1 MKFLFQMQSEMSSLE
16 TDFCPLLRGDPADP
30 EDIANTLDQRLSVY
44 VSAVKKTQE
53 DIQNMMTRA
62 EVMSYKGKSIIGS
75 LPFFKWDRIFVQIVG
90 YRSNRSSMYNNR
102 ICLISDKC

>member
-1 MKFLFQMQSEMSSLE
+1 MPFLFQMQSEMSSLE

-30 EDIANTLDQRLSVY
+30 EDIASTLEQRLSVY

-62 EVMSYKGKSIIGS
+62 EVMSYKGNSIKGS
-75 LPFFKWDRIFVQIVG
+75 FSFFNDENIDPIAG
-90 YRSNRSSMYNNR
+90 NRSDGNNM
-102 ICLISDKC
+102 